1 MEIDKRKPRKH
12 NLFVKNSNM
21 TAGLGY
27 DVRSSTYI
35 FPLFRGIILDLHKIR
50 FQQSFHTLD
59 VQRVH
64 GTHSHADPVISAT
77 RRLGI
82 GVR

>member
-12 NLFVKNSNM
+12 NLVVKNSNM

-27 DVRSSTYI
+27 DVRSSTLV
-35 FPLFRGIILDLHKIR
+35 FPLCRGIILDLHKIR

-64 GTHSHADPVISAT
+64 GTHLHADPVISAT